1 MLKQPAIPFTLII
14 SLALSAPVF
23 ARGGHEMGR
32 NSQQL
37 DEFIAQYDS
46 NQDGTV
52 TAEEIQAARA
62 AEFQQAD
69 TNVNGTLE
77 LQELQADME
86 SKQAQ
91 HQATRFAQ
99 IDTDGNGQLSVEE
112 FQNAH
117 PEPNTGIAATL
128 FGLADQDKNGA
139 LSPEEF
145 AALRSPEGQ
154 IWHHFAQLDSDGDG
168 VISVAEYTAAKIDGR
183 GPGGGGRG
191 MGGHGPGG
199 F

>member
-1 MLKQPAIPFTLII
+1 MLKQPVVSLSVII

-23 ARGGHEMGR
+23 ARGGHEMGMDSER
-32 NSQQL
+32 MA
-37 DEFIAQYDS
+37 EFITQYDS

-52 TAEEIQAARA
+52 TTEEIQTARA
-62 AEFQQAD
+62 TEFQQAD
-69 TNVNGTLE
+69 TNANGTLE
-77 LQELQADME
+77 LQELQVDME
-86 SKQAQ
+86 SKQAE

-99 IDTDGNGQLSVEE
+99 IDTDGNSQLSAEE

-117 PEPNTGIAATL
+117 LGPDTGIAATL

-145 AALRSPEGQ
+145 AALRSPEGHV
-154 IWHHFAQLDSDGDG
+154 WRHFAQLDRDGDG
-168 VISVAEYTAAKIDGR
+168 VISAAEYTATKTANKGR
-183 GPGGGGRG
+183 GLGGRG
-191 MGGHGPGG
+191 G